1 MNRLRVLILAAEFS
15 LVYNTYLLLSVSLN
29 HEWARTRAAGGQFV
43 TFPISIRIL
52 YFFMA
57 ILMGALMFWLWD
69 KRNGLATTGAQRI
82 TGVLAAVFSISTIFQ
97 LISRS
102 PDERWNAIP
111 AFILAFTFFRLV
123 KESK

>member
-1 MNRLRVLILAAEFS
+1 MNRFRVLILAAEFS
-15 LVYNTYLLLSVSLN
+15 LLYNTYLLLSVSSN
-29 HEWARTRAAGGQFV
+29 NEWARTRAAGGQFV

-82 TGVLAAVFSISTIFQ
+82 TGVLAVVFSTSTIFQ

>member
-102 PDERWNAIP
+102 PDERWNAVP